1 LTTSINDDGNK
12 GEIGKFQ
19 NDKVMSTKQGAS
31 TMENNLYL
39 KLTSSYNELITNNL
53 NKKKKMNLTL
63 QQTLNLE
70 QDKQMT
76 NLI

>member
-1 LTTSINDDGNK
+1 LKTSSKDSRLTTSINVDDDK
-12 GEIGKFQ
+12 EKIGKFQ

-53 NKKKKMNLTL
+53 NNEKKR
-63 QQTLNLE
+63 
-70 QDKQMT
+70 
-76 NLI
+76 